1 MALNIATCLKLAE
14 HARNDTSLLP
24 NHLGTVD
31 RMLCDKRDEDNYL
44 LSLID
49 GDSEQQAMAN
59 ELREEVTAIEH
70 ALTAYAS

>member
-14 HARNDTSLLP
+14 QARNDASLLP

-31 RMLCDKRDEDNYL
+31 RMLCDKRDEDNHL

-59 ELREEVTAIEH
+59 ELREEVSAIEH
-70 ALTAYAS
+70 ALTAYAA